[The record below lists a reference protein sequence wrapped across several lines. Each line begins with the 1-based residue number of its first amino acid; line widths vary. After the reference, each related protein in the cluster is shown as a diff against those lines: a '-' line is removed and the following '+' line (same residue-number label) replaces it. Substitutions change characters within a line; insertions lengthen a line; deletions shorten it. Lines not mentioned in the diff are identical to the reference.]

1 MTRKFGEGD
10 REVGTRVNGT
20 LETSAQMVGVHP
32 KVVGISSELIF
43 RTIEALVETIVLR

>member
-10 REVGTRVNGT
+10 REIGTRINRT
-20 LETSAQMVGVHP
+20 LETSAEMVGVHP

-43 RTIEALVETIVLR
+43 GTVETLVETVVLW